1 MSFPDVIEAIGTVSI
16 VLAVV
21 CFIIAEVKS
30 EALTS
35 TFNASPIVEG
45 AYRNRVKVAV
55 LYWIAAG
62 FLFTACFVLT
72 LAFYQLKT
80 VGTMAHSSLFVGV
93 AAGCCIVTTSVCRYA
108 DRCRRRIRRAK

>member
-1 MSFPDVIEAIGTVSI
+1 MSIADVIEAIGTVSI

-21 CFIIAEVKS
+21 CFIVAEVKS

-35 TFNASPIVEG
+35 TFNASPVVEG
-45 AYRNRVKVAV
+45 TYRNRVKVAV

-80 VGTMAHSSLFVGV
+80 VGTMAHSSLFVGI

-108 DRCRRRIRRAK
+108 DRCYRRIRRAK